1 MQVIDLC
8 FTHFKSSIDSYSLP
22 ERFTFPFYYQP
33 HPLCLLASKELQ
45 DNLEQLKLWLHDFS
59 QSGKMLGILL
69 VENKQGEIGYL
80 SGFSGKLA
88 DNNNIHFVPP
98 VDDSTNAEFYIK
110 EHKVINQLNTELVA
124 LESAPELAEKQRLL
138 AEVTLAANNEI
149 SDLQSKNSH
158 QRQARKEQRSSAM
171 LSLSGDEFSLLKDTL
186 AKESVAD
193 KNALKYLK
201 YAWQQKTVIAQQA
214 ENDLLSVINSI
225 KEQRSLLSNRLQQKL
240 FKQYSFLNI
249 KAETKNL
256 TDLFIDTAFHQKYGV
271 PPSGAGDC
279 AAPKLLQHAFKMGMR
294 PLAMA
299 EFWWGKSPKSEVRLH
314 KNFYTACIGKCQPIL
329 THMLD
334 GMAIDDNP
342 MLKSLSKEKSI
353 DIIYQDDDMV
363 VIDKPGELLSVPGK
377 SIQDS
382 VYSRMKL
389 YFPKSSGPLIVHRL
403 DMSTSGLMVIALTK
417 KAHKN
422 LQQQF
427 IKRTVEKR
435 YVALLSGCP
444 EQMLD
449 NMVNNDEGIINL
461 PLAGDFDD
469 RPRQMVCFETGKV
482 AETKWQH
489 VAFEKQDN
497 QTFTRVHLYPKT
509 GRTHQL
515 RVHCA
520 HHLGFN
526 VPIVGDDLYGT
537 TANRL
542 HLHAERLKLKHP
554 VTKEDMEFNVAAKF

>member
-214 ENDLLSVINSI
+214 EMI
-225 KEQRSLLSNRLQQKL
+225 
-240 FKQYSFLNI
+240 
-249 KAETKNL
+249 
-256 TDLFIDTAFHQKYGV
+256 
-271 PPSGAGDC
+271 C
-279 AAPKLLQHAFKMGMR
+279 
-294 PLAMA
+294 
-299 EFWWGKSPKSEVRLH
+299 
-314 KNFYTACIGKCQPIL
+314 
-329 THMLD
+329 
-334 GMAIDDNP
+334 
-342 MLKSLSKEKSI
+342 
-353 DIIYQDDDMV
+353 
-363 VIDKPGELLSVPGK
+363 
-377 SIQDS
+377 
-382 VYSRMKL
+382 
-389 YFPKSSGPLIVHRL
+389 
-403 DMSTSGLMVIALTK
+403 
-417 KAHKN
+417 
-422 LQQQF
+422 
-427 IKRTVEKR
+427 
-435 YVALLSGCP
+435 
-444 EQMLD
+444 
-449 NMVNNDEGIINL
+449 
-461 PLAGDFDD
+461 
-469 RPRQMVCFETGKV
+469 
-482 AETKWQH
+482 
-489 VAFEKQDN
+489 
-497 QTFTRVHLYPKT
+497 
-509 GRTHQL
+509 
-515 RVHCA
+515 
-520 HHLGFN
+520 
-526 VPIVGDDLYGT
+526 
-537 TANRL
+537 
-542 HLHAERLKLKHP
+542 
-554 VTKEDMEFNVAAKF
+554 